1 MEANAR
7 NIERI
12 FDSTVSYQIPLF
24 QRPYVWNAEKNWQP
38 LWEDI
43 QALLERHLN
52 NERSRAHFL
61 GAVVLEQLN
70 NHTGS
75 IETRQVIDGQQRFT
89 TLQIF
94 MVAVRDL
101 CRQQGSEK
109 HYERFNDLVTNK
121 PSKIDHDH
129 EFYKVWPTNTD
140 REAFRAVHAAE
151 SVTGLHDYI
160 KAHPEL
166 RSRSHQ
172 ILRAYE
178 FFALKLAAWLKE
190 MTEGEN
196 AVHPEDCLDALWQVI
211 RNDLQLVVIDL
222 DREDESQVIFE
233 TLNARG
239 TQLLPAD
246 LIKNYLFRRM
256 RSHSKDVEKLYERF
270 WKPFDSRYWRTEV
283 KQGRVKRPRIDLFMQ
298 HYLTLMLRE
307 EVKHSHLFEAFKQ
320 YVEDLEDGSID
331 RELGLTR
338 HPDSVEDHLRS
349 LATYAQAYQVF
360 SEPEQGTRLELFMRR
375 LAAVDTTTVYPL
387 LLLACANLLPDKKAE
402 LESFLHIL
410 ESYLIRRMVCGLTSK
425 NYNRFFIDAIRSL
438 DRASTISA
446 EALENFLKAAEG
458 ESTKFPSDA
467 EFSRDLIHREI
478 YKYLAQYKVRA
489 VLEALDASL
498 SDRKSEAVPLPSGLT
513 IEHVMPQR
521 WQTNWPI
528 PENIANKP
536 EAKVEFSQNRDSVLH
551 TLGNLTLITGSLNPA
566 LSNASWAD
574 KRPEL
579 CKFSK
584 LNLNRYFYPPNPSE
598 ADQLKEWNE
607 ERIIERS
614 KVLAKQALEIW
625 PAAVDSG
632 IGN

>member
-94 MVAVRDL
+94 MLAARDL
-101 CRQQGSEK
+101 CRQHSSEK
-109 HYERFNDLVTNK
+109 HYERFNDLVSNK
-121 PSKIDHDH
+121 PAKVDHDH
-129 EFYKVWPTNTD
+129 EHYKVWPTNTD
-140 REAFRAVHAAE
+140 REAFQAVHAAGSIE
-151 SVTGLHDYI
+151 RLHQHTKD
-160 KAHPEL
+160 HLEL
-166 RSRSHQ
+166 QERSHQ

-178 FFALKLAAWLKE
+178 FFAMKLTTWLKE
-190 MTEGEN
+190 TTEDQKGVQ
-196 AVHPEDCLDALWQVI
+196 ADDCLDALWQVI

-256 RSHSKDVEKLYERF
+256 PSDSNDLEKLYQRF

-307 EVKHSHLFEAFKQ
+307 EIKHSHLFEAFKQ
-320 YVEDLEDGSID
+320 YVQDLEDGSISRD
-331 RELGLTR
+331 SGLTR

-349 LATYAQAYQVF
+349 LAIYARAYKEF
-360 SEPEQGTRLELFMRR
+360 SEPEKGSRLELFMRR
-375 LAAVDTTTVYPL
+375 LAAVDTATVYPL
-387 LLLACANLLPDKKAE
+387 LLLACANLLPDRKIE
-402 LESFLHIL
+402 TYRFLQVL

-425 NYNRFFIDAIRSL
+425 NYNRFFIDAIKAL
-438 DRASTISA
+438 DRAKVISA
-446 EALENFLKAAEG
+446 EALDQFLKAAEG

-467 EFSRDLIHREI
+467 EFNADLVHREI

-489 VLEALDASL
+489 ILEAIDASL
-498 SDRKSEAVPLPSGLT
+498 HDRKSEAVPLPAGLT
-513 IEHVMPQR
+513 IEHVMPQG
-521 WQTNWPI
+521 WQANWPI
-528 PENIANKP
+528 PEDIAKSP
-536 EAKVEFSQNRDSVLH
+536 EDKVKFCQNRNSVVH

-614 KVLAKQALEIW
+614 TVLAKQALEIW